1 MTLCHPTAFWSWP
14 ANWNHQLFSPA
25 FLALPIGT
33 YYRFSPA
40 FWLRQS
46 EPTKVFTSISA
57 RLTALRQFSIA
68 DKQHSSWWFYCEE
81 RLWRTSF
88 CTSWSRYSRVSFRAQ
103 IRAKNNFDEWISY
116 PPKSFSEVWL
126 VSSCTKQQRQL
137 YFFSFHHT
145 TDKVQGGCRSRA
157 KPPQYWF
164 LPLHS
169 VGTSSVVFSLL
180 SKTRMDS
187 SSSFLWCSKLTRCNP
202 ETCKL
207 RDQLRFKEIFI
218 STSQPR
224 WRENVVGFNRSRR
237 SRITDDAI
245 KAVQRSCI
253 YNEGYFCHNRLNQLA
268 SMLNN
273 TADQLRNL
281 LTSLVPVKVS
291 WFGILPLR
299 TIAMSLVIAWRFF
312 QHYDFMSSNSFL
324 VLTSKLEPSTVFT
337 SIFGFANRNLSQ
349 VFTSFFGF
357 ANRNLW
363 KVFTSIS
370 ARLTALR
377 QFSIADKQ
385 HSSWWFCCEE
395 RLWRTSFCTSWSRYS
410 RVSFRAQI
418 RARNNFDEWISYPPK
433 SFSEVWLVSPCTK
446 LADVLDFSSCH
457 W

>member
-1 MTLCHPTAFWSWP
+1 
-14 ANWNHQLFSPA
+14 
-25 FLALPIGT
+25 
-33 YYRFSPA
+33 
-40 FWLRQS
+40 
-46 EPTKVFTSISA
+46 
-57 RLTALRQFSIA
+57 
-68 DKQHSSWWFYCEE
+68 
-81 RLWRTSF
+81 
-88 CTSWSRYSRVSFRAQ
+88 
-103 IRAKNNFDEWISY
+103 
-116 PPKSFSEVWL
+116 
-126 VSSCTKQQRQL
+126 
-137 YFFSFHHT
+137 
-145 TDKVQGGCRSRA
+145 
-157 KPPQYWF
+157 
-164 LPLHS
+164 
-169 VGTSSVVFSLL
+169 
-180 SKTRMDS
+180 MDS
-187 SSSFLWCSKLTRCNP
+187 SSSFLRCSKLTRCNP

-337 SIFGFANRNLSQ
+337 SIFGFANRNLLQ

-377 QFSIADKQ
+377 QFSRLTNSIQVDGFIAKSGCGELHFVLLDLGIQ
-385 HSSWWFCCEE
+385 EFRFGPRFVRGTISTNGFHIPP
-395 RLWRTSFCTSWSRYS
+395 
-410 RVSFRAQI
+410 RVSARFDWFHLAQNNNGSCIFSAFIIRLISFRGSVVREQNHRSTGSCLFTALEPHQLYSHYSP
-418 RARNNFDEWISYPPK
+418 RLGWIQVLRS
-433 SFSEVWLVSPCTK
+433 S
-446 LADVLDFSSCH
+446 DVLN
-457 W
+457 